1 MSEINYNI
9 NLDYDPENEELAVIL
24 NNADNFCNALELADI
39 YSHCAAVFEGSED
52 ISVDFDISEPSWTV
66 VKIYDNK
73 TGNFIE
79 TMNADDFYAEN
90 EDFDNDYS
98 FDDENEDY

>member
-1 MSEINYNI
+1 MVCVCRLTPEIEKHFAKEYS
-9 NLDYDPENEELAVIL
+9 
-24 NNADNFCNALELADI
+24 DI

-73 TGNFIE
+73 TGNFIK
-79 TMNADDFYAEN
+79 TMSADDFYAES
-90 EDFDNDYS
+90 EDFDDDYS
-98 FDDENEDY
+98 DDEDEEY